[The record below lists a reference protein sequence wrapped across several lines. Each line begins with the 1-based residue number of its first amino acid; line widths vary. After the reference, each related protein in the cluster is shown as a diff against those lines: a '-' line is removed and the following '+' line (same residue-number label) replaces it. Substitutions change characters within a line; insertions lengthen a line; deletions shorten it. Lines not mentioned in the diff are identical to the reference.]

1 MDNNSTPPLVV
12 IGTVAI
18 DTISTPFG
26 SNKEVFGGSGSYF
39 SYAASFFAPVG
50 LVAVVGQ
57 DFPDQYRQILKER
70 PIDLSHLKTLTG
82 STFRWAGK
90 YEGDM
95 NSATTLQ
102 TDLNVLLDFKPELNY
117 SGDVPFLFLAN
128 IDPDLQL
135 AILDQCQAKKPKW
148 IACDTMNF
156 WIQNKLP
163 SLRKVLARVHCVILN
178 DGEARSMTGES
189 NLLRAAQKIN
199 EMGPDY
205 VIIKK
210 GEHGGIL
217 YHDKKIFVIPAY
229 PLEEVF
235 DPTGAGDS
243 FAGAMMGYLASTG
256 QATFE
261 NVRKAM
267 AYGTI
272 TASFVVEQFGLERL
286 RHLRRF
292 EIEERLEIF
301 KKIST
306 I

>member
-1 MDNNSTPPLVV
+1 MSKITPPLVV

-18 DTISTPFG
+18 DTITTPFG
-26 SNKEVFGGSGSYF
+26 ANRQVFGGSGSYF

-50 LVAVVGQ
+50 LVAVVGE
-57 DFPDQYRQILKER
+57 DFPQDYRRILEER
-70 PIDLSHLKTLTG
+70 PIDLSHLKTISG

-95 NSATTLQ
+95 NSAMTLK

-117 SGDVPFLFLAN
+117 PDEVQFLFLAN

-135 AILDQCQAKKPKW
+135 EVIAQAQKNRPKW

-156 WIQNKLP
+156 WIQNKLE
-163 SLRKVLARVHCVILN
+163 SLKRVFSKVDAVILN
-178 DGEARSMTGES
+178 DGEARALTGET

-199 EMGPDY
+199 ELGPDY

-217 YHDKKIFVIPAY
+217 YHNKQLFVIPAY

-256 QATFE
+256 EASFK
-261 NVRKAM
+261 NVCKAM
-267 AYGTI
+267 AYGTV
-272 TASFVVEQFGLERL
+272 TASFTVENFGLERL
-286 RHLRRF
+286 RRLKRT
-292 EIEERLEIF
+292 EIEDRLAVLR
-301 KKIST
+301 KIST

>member
-1 MDNNSTPPLVV
+1 MPQTTTPPLVV

-18 DTISTPFG
+18 DTITTPFG
-26 SNKEVFGGSGSYF
+26 ANRQVFGGSGSYF
-39 SYAASFFAPVG
+39 SYASSFFTSVG

-57 DFPDQYRQILKER
+57 DFPQEYRKVLEER
-70 PIDLSHLKTLTG
+70 PIDLSHLKTLGG
-82 STFRWAGK
+82 STFRWSGK

-102 TDLNVLLDFKPELNY
+102 TDLNVLLDFKPELHY
-117 SGDVPFLFLAN
+117 PGDVQFLFLAN

-135 AILDQCQAKKPKW
+135 EILEQAQKRRPKW

-156 WIQNKLP
+156 WIQSKLP
-163 SLRKVLARVHCVILN
+163 SLKRVLSKVNAVILN
-178 DGEARSMTGES
+178 DGEARALTGES

-199 EMGPDY
+199 AMGPDY

-217 YHDKKIFVIPAY
+217 YHDKKLFVIPAY

-243 FAGAMMGYLASTG
+243 FAGAMMGYLASSG
-256 QATFE
+256 NPSFE
-261 NVRKAM
+261 NVCKAM
-267 AYGTI
+267 AYGTV
-272 TASFVVEQFGLERL
+272 TASFTVENFGLERL
-286 RHLRRF
+286 RTLKKS
-292 EIEERLEIF
+292 EIEDRLAVL

>member
-1 MDNNSTPPLVV
+1 MSQTTPPLVV

-18 DTISTPFG
+18 DNISTPFG
-26 SNKEVFGGSGSYF
+26 ANREVFGGSGSYF

-50 LVAVVGQ
+50 LVAVVGN
-57 DFPDQYRQILKER
+57 DFPRDYRSILEER
-70 PIDLSHLKTLTG
+70 PIDLSHLKTLAG
-82 STFRWAGK
+82 STFRWKGK

-102 TDLNVLLDFKPELNY
+102 TDLNVLLDFKPELHY
-117 SGDVPFLFLAN
+117 QGEVPFLFLAN

-135 AILDQCQAKKPKW
+135 EILDQAQHKRPRW

-156 WIQNKLP
+156 WIQSKQD
-163 SLRKVLARVHCVILN
+163 SLKRVLARVDAVILN
-178 DGEARSMTGES
+178 DGEARALSGES

-199 EMGPDY
+199 ALGPDY

-217 YHDKKIFVIPAY
+217 YHDKKLFVIPAY

-243 FAGAMMGYLASTG
+243 FAGAMMGFLASTG
-256 QATFE
+256 NPTFE

-267 AYGTI
+267 AYGTV
-272 TASFVVEQFGLERL
+272 TASFTVENFGLERL
-286 RHLRRF
+286 RRLRRF
-292 EIEERLEIF
+292 EIDERLEVL

>member
-1 MDNNSTPPLVV
+1 MSENTPPLVV

-26 SNKEVFGGSGSYF
+26 ANREVFGGSGSYF

-50 LVAVVGQ
+50 LVAVVGK
-57 DFPDQYRQILKER
+57 DFPEEYRDILKER
-70 PIDLSHLKTLTG
+70 PIDLSHLKTLAG

-102 TDLNVLLDFKPELNY
+102 TDLNVLLDFKPELHY
-117 SGDVPFLFLAN
+117 TGDVPFLFLAN

-135 AILDQCQAKKPKW
+135 EILNQAQAKRPKW

-156 WIQNKLP
+156 WIQNKLAAF
-163 SLRKVLARVHCVILN
+163 KHVLARVDAVILN
-178 DGEARSMTGES
+178 DGEARALSGES

-199 EMGPDY
+199 AMGPNY

-217 YHDKKIFVIPAY
+217 YHDKQLFVIPAY

-256 QATFE
+256 QPTFA
-261 NVRKAM
+261 NVCKAM
-267 AYGTI
+267 AYGTV
-272 TASFVVEQFGLERL
+272 TASFTVENFGLERL
-286 RHLRRF
+286 RRLTRA
-292 EIEERLEIF
+292 EIDDRLELL

>member
-1 MDNNSTPPLVV
+1 MSKTTPPLVV

-26 SNKEVFGGSGSYF
+26 TNREVFGGSGSYF
-39 SYAASFFAPVG
+39 SYASSFFSPVG
-50 LVAVVGQ
+50 LVAVVGE
-57 DFPDQYRQILKER
+57 DFPKDYQMILEER
-70 PIDLSHLKTLTG
+70 SIDLSHLKTLSG

-95 NSATTLQ
+95 NSALTLK
-102 TDLNVLLDFKPELNY
+102 TDLNVLLDFKPELHY
-117 SGDVPFLFLAN
+117 PGEVPFLFLAN

-135 AILDQCQAKKPKW
+135 QILDQAQHKKTKW

-156 WIQNKLP
+156 WIQSKLP
-163 SLRKVLARVHCVILN
+163 SLKRVLARVNAVILN
-178 DGEARSMTGES
+178 DGEARSLTGES

-199 EMGPDY
+199 AMGPDY

-217 YHDKKIFVIPAY
+217 YHNKQLFVIPAY

-256 QATFE
+256 SPTFE
-261 NVRKAM
+261 NVCKAM
-267 AYGTI
+267 AYGTV
-272 TASFVVEQFGLERL
+272 TASFTVEDFGLERL
-286 RHLRRF
+286 RKLKRS
-292 EIEERLEIF
+292 EIDERLAF
-301 KKIST
+301 LKKIST

>member
-1 MDNNSTPPLVV
+1 MSKKTPPLVV

-26 SNKEVFGGSGSYF
+26 ANRQVFGGSGSYF
-39 SYAASFFAPVG
+39 SYAASFYTEVG
-50 LVAVVGQ
+50 LVAVVGE
-57 DFPDQYRQILKER
+57 DFPQEYRGVLQER
-70 PIDLSHLKTLTG
+70 PIELSHMKTLAG
-82 STFRWAGK
+82 STFRWTGK

-117 SGDVPFLFLAN
+117 PDEVPFLFLAN

-135 AILDQCQAKKPKW
+135 DILDQAQKSKPKW

-156 WIQNKLP
+156 WIQSKLP
-163 SLRKVLARVHCVILN
+163 SLKRVLARVNAVVLN
-178 DGEARSMTGES
+178 DGEARAISGES

-199 EMGPDY
+199 AMGPDY

-217 YHDKKIFVIPAY
+217 YHDKRIFVIPAY

-235 DPTGAGDS
+235 DPTGAGDT

-256 QATFE
+256 EASFE
-261 NVRKAM
+261 NVCRAM
-267 AYGTI
+267 AYGTV
-272 TASFVVEQFGLERL
+272 TASFTVEKFGLERL
-286 RHLRRF
+286 RTLQRK
-292 EIEERLEIF
+292 EIDERLEVL

>member
-1 MDNNSTPPLVV
+1 MSKNTPPLVV

-26 SNKEVFGGSGSYF
+26 ANREVFGGSGSYF
-39 SYAASFFAPVG
+39 SYAASFYAEVG
-50 LVAVVGQ
+50 LVAVVGE
-57 DFPDQYRQILKER
+57 DFPQAYRSVLQER
-70 PIDLSHLKTLTG
+70 PIELSHLKTLPG
-82 STFRWAGK
+82 STFRWTGK

-102 TDLNVLLDFKPELNY
+102 TDLNVLLDFKPELSY
-117 SGDVPFLFLAN
+117 PDAVPFLFLAN

-135 AILDQCQAKKPKW
+135 NILDQAQKSQPKW

-156 WIQNKLP
+156 WIQSKLP
-163 SLRKVLARVHCVILN
+163 SLKRVLARVNAVVLN
-178 DGEARSMTGES
+178 DGEARAISGES

-199 EMGPDY
+199 AMGPDY

-217 YHDKKIFVIPAY
+217 YHDKRVFVIPAY

-235 DPTGAGDS
+235 DPTGAGDT

-256 QATFE
+256 EASFE
-261 NVRKAM
+261 NVCRAM
-267 AYGTI
+267 AYGTV
-272 TASFVVEQFGLERL
+272 TASFTVEKFGLERL
-286 RHLRRF
+286 RTLQRK
-292 EIEERLEIF
+292 EIDERLEVLR
-301 KKIST
+301 KIST

>member
-1 MDNNSTPPLVV
+1 MIDTPPLVV

-18 DTISTPFG
+18 DTITTPFG
-26 SNKEVFGGSGSYF
+26 ANRQVFGGSGSYF

-50 LVAVVGQ
+50 LVAVVGA
-57 DFPDQYRQILKER
+57 DFPQDYRDILKER
-70 PIDLSHLKTLTG
+70 PIDLSHLKTLAG
-82 STFRWAGK
+82 STFRWTGK

-102 TDLNVLLDFKPELNY
+102 TDLNVLLEFKPELHY
-117 SGDVPFLFLAN
+117 TGEVPFLFLAN

-135 AILDQCQAKKPKW
+135 EILDQAKKKNSKW
-148 IACDTMNF
+148 VACDTMNF
-156 WIQNKLP
+156 WIQSKLP
-163 SLRKVLARVHCVILN
+163 SFKKVLARVNAVILN
-178 DGEARSMTGES
+178 DGEARSLSGEH

-199 EMGPDY
+199 AMGPEY

-217 YHDKKIFVIPAY
+217 YHDKQLFVIPAY

-243 FAGAMMGYLASTG
+243 FAGAMMGYLASTNNPSF
-256 QATFE
+256 Q
-261 NVRKAM
+261 NVCKAM
-267 AYGTI
+267 AYGTV
-272 TASFVVEQFGLERL
+272 TASFTVENFGLERL
-286 RHLRRF
+286 RRLKRT
-292 EIEERLEIF
+292 EIEDRLAVL

>member
-1 MDNNSTPPLVV
+1 MSKKTPPLVV

-26 SNKEVFGGSGSYF
+26 ANREVFGGSGSYF
-39 SYAASFFAPVG
+39 SYAASFYTEVG
-50 LVAVVGQ
+50 LVAVVGE
-57 DFPDQYRQILKER
+57 DFPQEYRDVLKER
-70 PIDLSHLKTLTG
+70 PIELSHMKTLAG
-82 STFRWAGK
+82 STFRWTGK

-117 SGDVPFLFLAN
+117 PDAVPFLFLAN

-135 AILDQCQAKKPKW
+135 DILDQAQKSKPKW

-156 WIQNKLP
+156 WIQSKLP
-163 SLRKVLARVHCVILN
+163 SLKRVLARVNAVVLN
-178 DGEARSMTGES
+178 DGEARAISGES

-199 EMGPDY
+199 DMGPDY

-217 YHDKKIFVIPAY
+217 YHDKRIFVIPAY

-235 DPTGAGDS
+235 DPTGAGDT

-256 QATFE
+256 EASFE
-261 NVRKAM
+261 NVCRAM
-267 AYGTI
+267 AYGTV
-272 TASFVVEQFGLERL
+272 TASFTVEKFGLERL
-286 RHLRRF
+286 RTLQRK
-292 EIEERLEIF
+292 EIDERLEVLR
-301 KKIST
+301 KIST

>member
-1 MDNNSTPPLVV
+1 MSDTTPPLVV

-26 SNKEVFGGSGSYF
+26 ANKQVFGGSGSYF

-57 DFPDQYRQILKER
+57 DFPQSYRDILAER
-70 PIDLSHLKTLTG
+70 PIDLSHLKTLAG

-102 TDLNVLLDFKPELNY
+102 TDLNVLLEFKPELHY
-117 SGDVPFLFLAN
+117 PGEVPFLFLAN

-135 AILDQCQAKKPKW
+135 EILNQAKNKKPKW

-156 WIQNKLP
+156 SIQNKLE
-163 SLRKVLARVHCVILN
+163 SLKHVLARVNAVILN
-178 DGEARSMTGES
+178 DGEARALTGES

-199 EMGPDY
+199 AMGPDY

-217 YHDKKIFVIPAY
+217 YHDKRLFVIPAY

-243 FAGAMMGYLASTG
+243 FAGAMMGYLASVG
-256 QATFE
+256 EPSFE
-261 NVRKAM
+261 NVCKAM
-267 AYGTI
+267 AYGTV
-272 TASFVVEQFGLERL
+272 TASFTVENFGLERL
-286 RHLRRF
+286 RRLRRF
-292 EIEERLEIF
+292 EIEDRLAVL